1 MVKFL
6 HKQLDKYRD
15 YFEAGGRLERFYPI
29 FEATDTIL
37 FSTNEVTKSGPH
49 IRDSIDT
56 KRVMILVVI
65 SLLPLYM
72 FGAINVGYQNAIAS
86 MVERTLFGNFWF
98 GFNQI
103 LPIIAVTFISGAFW
117 ELLFAVVRKHPVSEG
132 FLVTCA
138 LIPLTLP
145 PEIPLWQV
153 SIATSFGI
161 VIGKEIFGGVGMNI
175 FNPAL
180 MARVFIFFTYPT
192 KISGDKVWVV
202 GPDGYTGATALAVP
216 ASELNKDAVTLLNG
230 ITQFDFSWWNLFW
243 GYVPGSIGETNKFL
257 IILGALLLLFIRII
271 NWRVVVGAVIGL
283 VSMAVITNIFAPFS
297 SNSMF
302 SIPPHYHL
310 VMGSFLFG
318 TVFMATEPVTGCH
331 TNQGRLIYGILFG
344 ALTVIIR
351 SINPAYPEGV
361 MLSILFVN
369 AFAALIDWFVV
380 QANIKKRKARFA

>member
-6 HKQLDKYRD
+6 HKQLDKYR
-15 YFEAGGRLERFYPI
+15 YHFEPGGKLEKFHTI

-37 FSTNEVTKSGPH
+37 FSTDEVTKSGPH
-49 IRDSIDT
+49 IKDSIDT
-56 KRVMILVVI
+56 KRIMILVVI
-65 SLLPLYM
+65 ALLPLYI
-72 FGAINVGYQNAIAS
+72 FGAINVGYQNAMAS
-86 MVERTLFGNFWF
+86 MVESTLFGNFWY

-192 KISGDKVWVV
+192 RISGDKVWLV

-216 ASELNKDAVTLLNG
+216 ASELNQDAVTLLNG
-230 ITQFDFSWWNLFW
+230 VIQFDFSWWNLFW

-257 IILGALLLLFIRII
+257 IILGALFLLFIRII
-271 NWRVVVGAVIGL
+271 NWRVVIGAMIGL
-283 VSMAVITNIFAPFS
+283 VSMAIITNLFAPFS

-331 TNQGRLIYGILFG
+331 TNQGRWIYGILFG

-380 QANIKKRKARFA
+380 QGNIKRRKARYA